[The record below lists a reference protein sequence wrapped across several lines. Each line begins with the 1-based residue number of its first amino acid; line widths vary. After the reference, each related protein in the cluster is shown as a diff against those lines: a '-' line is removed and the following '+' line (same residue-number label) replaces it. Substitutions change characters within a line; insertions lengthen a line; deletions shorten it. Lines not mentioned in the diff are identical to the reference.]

1 MKKHLNKVQF
11 SITDEQAKALRVEAT
26 KRMNARGRRKIDT
39 SEVLR
44 EAVDAWMK
52 RRGR

>member
-1 MKKHLNKVQF
+1 MRKGLHKAQF
-11 SITDEQAKALRVEAT
+11 SMTGEQLEALRVEAT
-26 KRMNARGRRKIDT
+26 KRMNARGGRKIDT

-44 EAVDAWMK
+44 EAVDHWLK